1 MFYNQ
6 LLNQFAW
13 DNSRKGR
20 KCVKR
25 LTWAVNG
32 VFAGKLK
39 HKHIEKHETFR
50 RPFPS
55 SNFHHGSTVDI
66 FRQISNMSGLFGK
79 KWDSN
84 DLMNDMTLTAAFSRY
99 IRRYIL
105 TQEVLFSCIF
115 LIILYQSVFHVKP
128 IWRYIQRTKLN
139 FQLRWKGQYEKV

>member
-25 LTWAVNG
+25 LTWAFNG

-50 RPFPS
+50 RPSTES
-55 SNFHHGSTVDI
+55 SVWCVGYTAILVWRGRPIDI
-66 FRQISNMSGLFGK
+66 K
-79 KWDSN
+79 
-84 DLMNDMTLTAAFSRY
+84 
-99 IRRYIL
+99 
-105 TQEVLFSCIF
+105 
-115 LIILYQSVFHVKP
+115 
-128 IWRYIQRTKLN
+128 
-139 FQLRWKGQYEKV
+139 